1 MAYASQSGRART
13 SASNP
18 QAFAVCDRCGIWYNH
33 VDLQWQYDWAGSSL
47 INKRLLV
54 CERCLDVPQ
63 QQLRAIVV
71 PADPVP
77 IVQPRLEYYANDETD
92 QISTNPG
99 TTDPVTGIPIPSS
112 TTLITQGGINITT
125 QVLGHP
131 NNLDANAQAPLVMDV
146 VWGVSLPVLTITAD
160 GTTTITVTCSAPHGL
175 STNAQVSV
183 EGLTVSQAC
192 GAYSII
198 VVNSTVFTYMTN
210 APVTAGSLWTST
222 GEAKTMNAGLPY
234 DYAQIPQ
241 TGP

>member
-33 VDLQWQYDWAGSSL
+33 IALQWQYDWAGSSL

-54 CERCLDVPQ
+54 CQRCLDVPQ
-63 QQLRAIVV
+63 EQLRAIVV

-92 QISTNPG
+92 LISTNPG
-99 TTDPVTGIPIPSS
+99 TVDPITGLPIPS
-112 TTLITQGGINITT
+112 TTTIITQAGDNLNT
-125 QVLGHP
+125 QPLGHP

-146 VWGVSLPVLTITAD
+146 IWGVALPVTSITAN
-160 GTTTITVTCSAPHGL
+160 GSVIITVACSAPHGL
-175 STNAQVSV
+175 ATNSQVSV
-183 EGLTVSQAC
+183 EGLTVAQAC
-192 GAYSII
+192 GAYSVT
-198 VVNSTVFTYMTN
+198 VVNPKVFTYMTN

-234 DYAQIPQ
+234 NYTQIPQ